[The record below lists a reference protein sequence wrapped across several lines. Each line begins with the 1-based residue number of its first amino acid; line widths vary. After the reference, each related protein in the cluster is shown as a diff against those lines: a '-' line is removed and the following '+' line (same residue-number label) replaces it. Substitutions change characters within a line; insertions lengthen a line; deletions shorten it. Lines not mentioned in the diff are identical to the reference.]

1 MPIITA
7 REDYNG
13 FVNRVDRLGLSEIV
27 EEAEGSL
34 SAFTLEIKEDR
45 HANGTRDLR
54 AWIDEGFEAAGGWVK
69 TAVGGIDWEKANDG
83 NARLGVEVQVSARS
97 DLLAVDLLHLR
108 DSMQGGLVE
117 VGIIMVPDD
126 SLSYYLT
133 DRTPNLRTAIKHVE
147 AQATDL
153 PIRIVAFSHDR
164 TGDALRKMRTNLGKG
179 SAP

>member
-1 MPIITA
+1 M
-7 REDYNG
+7 
-13 FVNRVDRLGLSEIV
+13 
-27 EEAEGSL
+27 
-34 SAFTLEIKEDR
+34 
-45 HANGTRDLR
+45 
-54 AWIDEGFEAAGGWVK
+54 K

-97 DLLAVDLLHLR
+97 DFLAVDLPHLR

-179 SAP
+179 GVP